1 MQIET
6 TGEVLLLGLP
16 RCHIIKHICFC
27 PRFTLSLPKRKQQMD
42 SEKINRLI
50 AENNL
55 EKALAYID
63 EWLSNHSKDDK
74 AYYLK
79 GLVFWKQGNW
89 KLTIENYLKAIEIN
103 PNSPAKQAYEMVMDI
118 INFSNPDLYNP

>member
-1 MQIET
+1 
-6 TGEVLLLGLP
+6 
-16 RCHIIKHICFC
+16 
-27 PRFTLSLPKRKQQMD
+27 MD

-55 EKALAYID
+55 E
-63 EWLSNHSKDDK
+63 K

>member
-1 MQIET
+1 MFLPSVYTIFAQKKAAN
-6 TGEVLLLGLP
+6 GL
-16 RCHIIKHICFC
+16 R
-27 PRFTLSLPKRKQQMD
+27 
-42 SEKINRLI
+42 KINRLI

-118 INFSNPDLYNP
+118 INFPIPIYTIRNHGLQNQNKQGQIYQHLQTL

>member
-1 MQIET
+1 MKQRESPALRT
-6 TGEVLLLGLP
+6 SPLSHYPYVN
-16 RCHIIKHICFC
+16 KYICFC
-27 PRFTLSLPKRKQQMD
+27 P
-42 SEKINRLI
+42 RLI

-63 EWLSNHSKDDK
+63 EWLSTHSKDDK

-79 GLVFWKQGNW
+79 GLVSWKQGNW

-103 PNSPAKQAYEMVMDI
+103 PESPAKQAYEMVMDI

>member
-1 MQIET
+1 
-6 TGEVLLLGLP
+6 
-16 RCHIIKHICFC
+16 
-27 PRFTLSLPKRKQQMD
+27 MD

-103 PNSPAKQAYEMVMDI
+103 PDSPAKQAYEMVMNRLATVTEI
-118 INFSNPDLYNP
+118 LPSAPSGYRSTA

>member
-1 MQIET
+1 
-6 TGEVLLLGLP
+6 
-16 RCHIIKHICFC
+16 
-27 PRFTLSLPKRKQQMD
+27 MD

-55 EKALAYID
+55 EKALAYIV
-63 EWLSNHSKDDK
+63 EGVSIHWIEVM
-74 AYYLK
+74 AYYLI
-79 GLVFWKQGNW
+79 GVRFWKEGNW
-89 KLTIENYLKAIEIN
+89 KLTFENYLKAIEIN

>member
-1 MQIET
+1 
-6 TGEVLLLGLP
+6 
-16 RCHIIKHICFC
+16 
-27 PRFTLSLPKRKQQMD
+27 MD

-55 EKALAYID
+55 EKAIAYID

>member
-1 MQIET
+1 
-6 TGEVLLLGLP
+6 
-16 RCHIIKHICFC
+16 
-27 PRFTLSLPKRKQQMD
+27 MD

-103 PNSPAKQAYEMVMDI
+103 PNSPAKQAYTI
-118 INFSNPDLYNP
+118 RNHGLQNQNKQGQIYQHLQTL

>member
-1 MQIET
+1 
-6 TGEVLLLGLP
+6 
-16 RCHIIKHICFC
+16 
-27 PRFTLSLPKRKQQMD
+27 MD

-79 GLVFWKQGNW
+79 GLVFWK
-89 KLTIENYLKAIEIN
+89 AIEIN

>member
-1 MQIET
+1 MKQRGSPTLRASPLSYYQAYLFLPSVYTIFAQKKAAN
-6 TGEVLLLGLP
+6 GL
-16 RCHIIKHICFC
+16 
-27 PRFTLSLPKRKQQMD
+27 RKN
-42 SEKINRLI
+42 KP
-50 AENNL
+50 AHL

>member
-1 MQIET
+1 
-6 TGEVLLLGLP
+6 
-16 RCHIIKHICFC
+16 
-27 PRFTLSLPKRKQQMD
+27 MD

-63 EWLSNHSKDDK
+63 EWLSTHSKDDK

-79 GLVFWKQGNW
+79 GLVSWKQGNW
-89 KLTIENYLKAIEIN
+89 ELTIENYLKAIEIN
-103 PNSPAKQAYEMVMDI
+103 PESPAKQAYEMVMDI

>member
-1 MQIET
+1 
-6 TGEVLLLGLP
+6 
-16 RCHIIKHICFC
+16 
-27 PRFTLSLPKRKQQMD
+27 MD

-63 EWLSNHSKDDK
+63 EWLSNHSKYDK

-79 GLVFWKQGNW
+79 VLVFRKQGNW

>member
-1 MQIET
+1 
-6 TGEVLLLGLP
+6 
-16 RCHIIKHICFC
+16 
-27 PRFTLSLPKRKQQMD
+27 MD

-103 PNSPAKQAYEMVMDI
+103 PNSPAKQAYEMVMNI
-118 INFSNPDLYNP
+118 INFPIPIYTIRNHGLKIKTNKAQYTSICKPCKIHEISRRVLYTR

>member
-1 MQIET
+1 
-6 TGEVLLLGLP
+6 
-16 RCHIIKHICFC
+16 
-27 PRFTLSLPKRKQQMD
+27 MD

-63 EWLSNHSKDDK
+63 EWLSNHSKDDM
-74 AYYLK
+74 AYYMI
-79 GLVFWKQGNW
+79 GLVFWNHGNW

-103 PNSPAKQAYEMVMDI
+103 PDSPAKQAYEMVMNI

>member
-1 MQIET
+1 
-6 TGEVLLLGLP
+6 
-16 RCHIIKHICFC
+16 
-27 PRFTLSLPKRKQQMD
+27 MD

-63 EWLSNHSKDDK
+63 EWLSNHSKDDR

-89 KLTIENYLKAIEIN
+89 KLTIENYLKAIEI
-103 PNSPAKQAYEMVMDI
+103 KKAYEMVMDI

>member
-1 MQIET
+1 
-6 TGEVLLLGLP
+6 
-16 RCHIIKHICFC
+16 
-27 PRFTLSLPKRKQQMD
+27 MD

-63 EWLSNHSKDDK
+63 EWLSTHSKDDK

-79 GLVFWKQGNW
+79 GLVSWKQGNW

-103 PNSPAKQAYEMVMDI
+103 PESPAKQAYEMVMDI
-118 INFSNPDLYNP
+118 INFPTPIYTIRNHKLQNQNKQGQIHQHLQAL

>member
-1 MQIET
+1 
-6 TGEVLLLGLP
+6 
-16 RCHIIKHICFC
+16 
-27 PRFTLSLPKRKQQMD
+27 MD

-118 INFSNPDLYNP
+118 IQIYTIRNHGLQNQNKQGQIYQHLQTL

>member
-1 MQIET
+1 
-6 TGEVLLLGLP
+6 
-16 RCHIIKHICFC
+16 
-27 PRFTLSLPKRKQQMD
+27 MD

-63 EWLSNHSKDDK
+63 EWLSNPSKDDK

-79 GLVFWKQGNW
+79 EGNW

>member
-1 MQIET
+1 
-6 TGEVLLLGLP
+6 
-16 RCHIIKHICFC
+16 
-27 PRFTLSLPKRKQQMD
+27 MD

-79 GLVFWKQGNW
+79 GLVFWKQRNL
-89 KLTIENYLKAIEIN
+89 KHKIDTYL
-103 PNSPAKQAYEMVMDI
+103 
-118 INFSNPDLYNP
+118 

>member
-1 MQIET
+1 
-6 TGEVLLLGLP
+6 
-16 RCHIIKHICFC
+16 
-27 PRFTLSLPKRKQQMD
+27 MD

-118 INFSNPDLYNP
+118 INFSNPDLYNPQSRITKSKQTRPNIPTFANLVKSTKSLVGYYTPEN

>member
-1 MQIET
+1 
-6 TGEVLLLGLP
+6 
-16 RCHIIKHICFC
+16 
-27 PRFTLSLPKRKQQMD
+27 MD

-79 GLVFWKQGNW
+79 GL
-89 KLTIENYLKAIEIN
+89 NYLKAIEIN
-103 PNSPAKQAYEMVMDI
+103 PNSPAKQAYEMVMNI